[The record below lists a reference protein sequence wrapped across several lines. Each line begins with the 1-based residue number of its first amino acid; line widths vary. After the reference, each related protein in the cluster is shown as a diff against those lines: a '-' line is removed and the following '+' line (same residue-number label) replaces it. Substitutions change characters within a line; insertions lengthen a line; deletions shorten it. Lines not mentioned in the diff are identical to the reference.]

1 VTVGSIRTRF
11 STTSAITDRQVPCT
25 QGGGAIANLADG
37 DIPSIVVMDACELTT
52 NVAGIK
58 GGAIYNVA
66 RMVMTTCKL
75 TANTAPQGA
84 SLSLHDGS
92 STTYVLPAPPGYW
105 LSATT
110 CEVWR
115 KACVTAACNN
125 ARDECA
131 MNPTDNAVCGEDTGS
146 VCQPILSIQPCDWQA
161 NPALLGSTA
170 FVLPLGA
177 RNDDLPY
184 ACAPGVLGGNGSLV
198 SEQTSAICA
207 GLCPAGFTCG
217 EASTVAPAICPK
229 AHFCPEGTSVA
240 QLCQQG
246 TYSNATGLHSAA
258 ACTPTDAGHYA
269 TAGSTQPAPCVVGT
283 AQPSMGMGS
292 CVKCGTGTFQDK
304 EGRSSCSICGAGS
317 YSANVLSCEV
327 CQVGEFCLEGS
338 VVGTP
343 CPIGST
349 TEGRGAKSSNECGCP
364 VGTYAAAGD
373 ELSCTPCS
381 DNMLCTR
388 TSLTL
393 AAVPLPISR
402 WRHSNRTA
410 AIETCNTVGNISACL
425 GGVDSTN
432 YCADGHRGPRCE
444 WCVDSDYYYDK
455 TTASCKE
462 CGDVAQ
468 YALQQGV
475 ILLGI
480 IVWLALL
487 HVALQRAPR
496 LLSQFSS
503 RLNQLLIAC
512 KQFGL
517 QAKFKIVLQFVQ
529 VWMVRESVYGVVF
542 PGEFSSWLSVFEL
555 LSFDVGGFLFPSWS
569 CIGDLGVRIAFN
581 GSWPLVLMLVV
592 ASVIMMRAAVRR
604 SSAFKA
610 LLLALEA
617 AIFISFCVL
626 PSVTR
631 SLFLA
636 FQCESFGW
644 DDMQANTRA
653 YLTSSLD
660 VECSTEGHA
669 SIRNLALFFI
679 CVWPVGMTLLYV
691 GLLWGC
697 RRAVREHKPNT
708 LSRATSFLWKEYDDR
723 YFWWELVELSK
734 KLVLTNV
741 LLVIDTEE
749 GSAKLVRLFVAFLV
763 SLIGLTLTLFTQ
775 PFKRHSDNHLNIV
788 AQLIL
793 VIFFV
798 TGILIK
804 LCDEDAAN
812 LMYNSCHNLVGFG
825 SGYHVT
831 LIMLCAGFVVIL
843 LPFGMFTRQLLVAQ
857 SVPIMQ
863 LASSKEPPSL
873 VLSKELRYHLFLSHI
888 WSTGQ
893 DQCAIIKRQL
903 QLLLPGVAVFLDVDD
918 LQDIGDLE
926 GYVHESAVVL
936 FFLSRRYFQSRNCLR
951 EIVASL
957 EQQKPLVLVHEQQ
970 QEKGGGPLD
979 LLKSECP
986 KERRALIFDGR
997 TPITWHR
1004 IKDYQNL
1011 TLKLIATEMLCHSP
1025 VYRTVGAKAQ
1035 AEDATKPGLGLTIPG
1050 ETDVSELVLPG
1061 SLVIWCSPGNPG
1073 AKSVVQELAA
1083 ALGGSASP
1091 IRVVGSQPDAAAG
1104 ESAVMVVYLNKQTW
1118 VKPVER
1124 EALARDLRVARKV
1137 TFGASA
1143 DTSSRRA
1150 HIRRLNAINLT
1161 KTLESASRVL
1171 KVVLVHENDP
1181 LRGGCEFGDF
1191 FASTPQGEAVDS
1203 NSKPAV
1209 ILIC

>member
-1 VTVGSIRTRF
+1 
-11 STTSAITDRQVPCT
+11 
-25 QGGGAIANLADG
+25 
-37 DIPSIVVMDACELTT
+37 
-52 NVAGIK
+52 
-58 GGAIYNVA
+58 
-66 RMVMTTCKL
+66 MVMTTCKL

-84 SLSLHDGS
+84 ALFLLDGS
-92 STTYVLPAPPGYW
+92 SATYVLPAPPGYW
-105 LSATT
+105 LSATA

-115 KACVTAACNN
+115 KACETSACID

-161 NPALLGSTA
+161 NPTLLGSAA

-184 ACAPGVLGGNGSLV
+184 ACAPGVLGGNGSLA

-217 EASTVAPAICPK
+217 EASTVAPAICPQG
-229 AHFCPEGTSVA
+229 HFCPEGTSVA
-240 QLCQQG
+240 QLCKQG

-269 TAGSTQPAPCVVGT
+269 TAGSTQQTPCVVGT
-283 AQPSMGMGS
+283 AQPSTSMGS
-292 CVKCGTGTFQDK
+292 CVKCAAGTFQDK
-304 EGRSSCSICGAGS
+304 EGQSSCSICGAGS
-317 YSANVLSCEV
+317 YSANVLSCEE
-327 CQVGEFCLEGS
+327 CQVGEFCPEGS

-349 TEGRGAKSSNECGCP
+349 TEGRGAKSSDECGCP
-364 VGTYAAAGD
+364 VGTFAAAGED
-373 ELSCTPCS
+373 ELRCTPCN
-381 DNMLCTR
+381 DNMLCTG
-388 TSLTL
+388 TGLTL
-393 AAVPLPISR
+393 GSIPLPPSR

-410 AIETCNTVGNISACL
+410 AIEMCNTIGNVTACL
-425 GGVDSTN
+425 GGGDSTN
-432 YCADGHRGPRCE
+432 YCAPNHQGPRCE
-444 WCVDSDYYYDK
+444 WCVDSGDYYDE

-468 YALQQGV
+468 YAVQRGL

-480 IVWLALL
+480 IVGLALL
-487 HVALQRAPR
+487 RVALQRAPR
-496 LLSQFSS
+496 LLSRFSS
-503 RLNQLLIAC
+503 RLNQLLIAS

-529 VWMVRESVYGVVF
+529 VWMVRKSVYGVVF

-555 LSFDVGGFLFPSWS
+555 LSFDVGSFLFPSWS

-581 GSWPLVLMLVV
+581 GLWPLVLMLVM
-592 ASVIMMRAAVRR
+592 ASVMMMRAAVRR
-604 SSAFKA
+604 SSVHKA
-610 LLLALEA
+610 LLLGLEV
-617 AIFISFCVL
+617 AIFISFCAL

-644 DDMQANTRA
+644 DDVEATTRS
-653 YLTSSLD
+653 YLTASLD

-669 SIRNLALFFI
+669 SIRNLAVFFI
-679 CVWPVGMTLLYV
+679 CLWPVGMMLLYV

-697 RRAVREHKPNT
+697 RRAVLEHKPNA
-708 LSRATSFLWKEYDDR
+708 LSCATSFLWKEYDDQ

-741 LLVIDTEE
+741 LLVIDTEQ
-749 GSAKLVRLFVAFLV
+749 GSTKLVRLFVAFLV
-763 SLIGLTLTLFTQ
+763 SLIGLTLTLFAQ
-775 PFKRHSDNHLNIV
+775 PFKRKSDDLLNVV

-804 LCDEDAAN
+804 LCDEDATN
-812 LMYNSCHNLVGFG
+812 LIDNSCNNLVGFG
-825 SGYHVT
+825 SDYHVT
-831 LIMLCAGFVVIL
+831 LVMLCASFVVVL
-843 LPFGMFTRQLLVAQ
+843 LPFGMFARQLVVAQ

-873 VLSKELRYHLFLSHI
+873 VLSKGLRYHLFLSHI

-903 QLLLPGVAVFLDVDD
+903 QLLLPGIAIFLDVDD

-926 GYVHESAVVL
+926 GYVRDSAVVL
-936 FFLSRRYFQSRNCLR
+936 LFLSRRYFQSHNCRR

-986 KERRALIFDGR
+986 RERCAAIFDGR

-1025 VYRTVGAKAQ
+1025 VYRTVGAKAH
-1035 AEDATKPGLGLTIPG
+1035 AEDAAGSPPTLIIPG
-1050 ETDVSELVLPG
+1050 EIDVSQMTTGPV
-1061 SLVIWCSPGNPG
+1061 VIWCSKGNPG
-1073 AKSVVQELAA
+1073 AKSVTQELAV
-1083 ALGGSASP
+1083 ALGGSSSS
-1091 IRVVGSQPDAAAG
+1091 IRVVESQPDAAHAG
-1104 ESAVMVVYLNKQTW
+1104 ETAFMVVYLNKQTW
-1118 VKPVER
+1118 VEPGER
-1124 EALARDLRVARKV
+1124 ELLARDVRAAREI
-1137 TFGASA
+1137 TFGAA
-1143 DTSSRRA
+1143 AHTSRRA
-1150 HIRRLNAINLT
+1150 PKRYIRRLNAINMT
-1161 KTLESASRVL
+1161 KTLEVASCLL
-1171 KVVLVHENDP
+1171 KVVLVHENGPSRD
-1181 LRGGCEFGDF
+1181 RCAFSDF
-1191 FASTPQGEAVDS
+1191 FGSTPKGTAADS
-1203 NSKPAV
+1203 NRSPRHRSA
-1209 ILIC
+1209 